1 MTTKKSIEIK
11 VPFTMLYS
19 VDSTY
24 KLTQVDKTNPAGVT
38 IPMTQDEYSELLR
51 IQARLAERRAEGK
64 YHLPC
69 QHIGIRMDVGSVNF
83 EQDFCEYRAK
93 ECMLEVDEFGV
104 DLCLYNCGMLYTC
117 VRAEITSLLKAAFP
131 GCKPSAASKY
141 NPQTEHVI

>member
-1 MTTKKSIEIK
+1 MTTSKPIEIK

-24 KLTQVDKTNPAGVT
+24 KLKQVDKTNPAGVT
-38 IPMTQDEYSELLR
+38 INMTQDEYSEILR

-64 YHLPC
+64 HHLLC
-69 QHIGIRMDVGSVNF
+69 RHVGIRMDVGNVNF
-83 EQDFCEYRAK
+83 EQDFCEFQTK
-93 ECMLEVDEFGV
+93 ETMLEVDEFGV

-131 GCKPSAASKY
+131 GCQPSAASKY